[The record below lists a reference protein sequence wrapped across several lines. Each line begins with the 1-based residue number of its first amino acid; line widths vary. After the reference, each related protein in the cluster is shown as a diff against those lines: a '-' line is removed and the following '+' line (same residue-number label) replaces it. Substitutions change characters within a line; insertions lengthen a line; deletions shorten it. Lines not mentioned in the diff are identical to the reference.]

1 MLYNSAFTK
10 RATTGSYTYHICGGN
25 VPRPDDVLKMLLPM
39 LEPHETLSIV
49 GSSVQSIATEGE
61 LIRRAVETRRLGNRF
76 EQL

>member
-1 MLYNSAFTK
+1 MTTNAYNAA
-10 RATTGSYTYHICGGN
+10 RDHICGGN